1 MVLVDVIFNVKHQML
16 MYVARNYRYVHIDY
30 EMRITSMQR
39 NSFRLS
45 TEVERFNSII
55 KSNLH

>member
-1 MVLVDVIFNVKHQML
+1 ML

-45 TEVERFNSII
+45 TEVERCNSII